1 MTKRKSLL
9 AFNKDGS
16 LKYPELLEEKT
27 RAKKDTRKVKI
38 GVEKYI

>member
-27 RAKKDTRKVKI
+27 IMERKQESHYLKRQ
-38 GVEKYI
+38 Y

>member
-9 AFNKDGS
+9 ALNKDGS

-27 RAKKDTRKVKI
+27 RAKKNRKT
-38 GVEKYI
+38 Y